1 MKPREAC
8 RSRPSSGSTGSGSR
22 ANRSRMRRADT
33 DALRKDGTVRT
44 RALKVELSL
53 VPWDRNRVMVP
64 YRIFPDHSRY
74 RQ

>member
-1 MKPREAC
+1 
-8 RSRPSSGSTGSGSR
+8 
-22 ANRSRMRRADT
+22 MRRADT